1 MRRSGAAVVLV
12 AVLLWPALDPT
23 PADGFPVSTYPMF
36 ARRSGP
42 VVRLATAVGLDA
54 DGAVHRLDPHA
65 IGGGDEVVLAAEQ
78 VAGPWPRG
86 AASMAA
92 FCDEV
97 ADRVDDAGIVA
108 VEVRT
113 EVRDAVADVR
123 GRARRST
130 SRSTPAAPW
139 DKGHDLAGPARPARR
154 GPAPAGRARP
164 RGGLVGAWLVVRLP
178 HHLGLADLPD
188 RRWYPIGV
196 LAPFDEP
203 PPAWLASTV
212 IVVAIVA
219 GVAAAAGWRPR
230 LSVPV
235 WAAALLLVAT
245 YVSCWGQLFH
255 TENVLVLHAVV
266 LAAWALATR
275 PVDPRLVLTALV
287 VALAATYVVAGVA
300 KLRGSGWAWFDG
312 DVLQNKVAFD
322 NVRKALFGAPRRPS
336 PAAGRWAS
344 TGCGRPWPR

>member
-1 MRRSGAAVVLV
+1 MTWLARLDRRDADRRLRAVRALV
-12 AVLLWPALDPT
+12 AGW
-23 PADGFPVSTYPMF
+23 S
-36 ARRSGP
+36 
-42 VVRLATAVGLDA
+42 VV
-54 DGAVHRLDPHA
+54 
-65 IGGGDEVVLAAEQ
+65 
-78 VAGPWPRG
+78 
-86 AASMAA
+86 
-92 FCDEV
+92 
-97 ADRVDDAGIVA
+97 
-108 VEVRT
+108 
-113 EVRDAVADVR
+113 
-123 GRARRST
+123 
-130 SRSTPAAPW
+130 
-139 DKGHDLAGPARPARR
+139 
-154 GPAPAGRARP
+154 
-164 RGGLVGAWLVVRLP
+164 WLVVRLP
-178 HHLGLADLPD
+178 HNLGLADLPD

-196 LAPFDEP
+196 LAPLDEP

-212 IVVAIVA
+212 IVVAVVA

-322 NVRKALFGAPRRPS
+322 NVRKALFGAPASPFARGAVGLDWLWPPLAALGGRRVGAPWCS
-336 PAAGRWAS
+336 SAGAGRLPGSGPRGAS
-344 TGCGRPWPR
+344 TSGSWR